1 MRDTV
6 KVDRTPGNGLGDV
19 GSTFDSS
26 ESPRSIESDYSAS
39 ASPAQADNLFSPSGS
54 TVTDITDDYGW
65 ETPVKGAAILLRE
78 NDNIPETH
86 QIEDKGELER
96 SEEICEQDPVL
107 NHHFQ
112 SIALGRTTSITNGRL
127 QAIIS
132 STETKN
138 IDADLSDKRNEAPDI
153 PIDSNSLIL
162 HQKETLEGKTAL
174 ARAIIPK
181 ELLPTNLC
189 SFQRGKYNDLNF
201 STENT
206 WILNE
211 QAVSDAAGGVKLFS
225 KGVVSCTKNQEPIQ
239 SPILPSQDIPNITIS
254 PAQNIRTGSSSK
266 LGDKT
271 TLCSKSISLAD
282 DTIQN
287 LLSLLSIQALSG
299 SVKDENASR
308 LSLSKIIPTEI
319 RGHLQEDNRHCPAWT
334 IEGKRCKH
342 PKKTD
347 FSQVRQCLDNMMII
361 KTSQLFKYLN
371 DVISVLLCS
380 QAHQRVAREEIKN
393 WSADIENLQ
402 KVHEGIQGKFSSNH
416 RLLALAVWISALC
429 GTQSL
434 SQPENLVLSSHPA
447 DVKENYSSDVPQ
459 RQRLVQFFEPY
470 IPSRLTCL
478 AVSEALEKLLLEP
491 LKGNEIKRVGI
502 LYVYW
507 QPGNFGH
514 LKIGYTTQD
523 LEKRMKTWN
532 RQCNKTMEVYYP
544 NRNDDEDLIPV
555 SHVVRV
561 EKLVHTELKNLR
573 RKEKDCSGCGK
584 NHIEWFEAPRDLAVA
599 VVRKWMA
606 WMRESPYEERSS
618 SGSGNAEWVLKEE
631 QKSKLSALSQPLKEV
646 SVTAQTYRERTTQL
660 PSSGQT
666 SQQS

>member
-1 MRDTV
+1 MMRDKV
-6 KVDRTPGNGLGDV
+6 KDDRTPGNGLEDV

-39 ASPAQADNLFSPSGS
+39 ASPAPADNLFSPSGS
-54 TVTDITDDYGW
+54 TVTDITGDYGW

-78 NDNIPETH
+78 NDNIPEAP
-86 QIEDKGELER
+86 QYEDKGELER
-96 SEEICEQDPVL
+96 SEEVCEQDPEL
-107 NHHFQ
+107 DHHSQ
-112 SIALGRTTSITNGRL
+112 SIALGRTTSITNCRL
-127 QAIIS
+127 RAIIS

-138 IDADLSDKRNEAPDI
+138 IDADLSDKRREVPDI

-162 HQKETLEGKTAL
+162 HQRETLEGKTAL

-189 SFQRGKYNDLNF
+189 SFERGKYNDLKF
-201 STENT
+201 PTEKT

-211 QAVSDAAGGVKLFS
+211 QAVSDAASGMKPFS
-225 KGVVSCTKNQEPIQ
+225 KGVISCAKNQEPIQ
-239 SPILPSQDIPNITIS
+239 SPIPPSQDIPNLTIS
-254 PAQNIRTGSSSK
+254 PPQDTRTSSSSK
-266 LGDKT
+266 LSDKA

-287 LLSLLSIQALSG
+287 VLSLLSIQALSE

-319 RGHLQEDNRHCPAWT
+319 RGRLQEDNQHCPAWT
-334 IEGKRCKH
+334 IKGNRCKH
-342 PKKTD
+342 PHKTD
-347 FSQVRQCLDNMMII
+347 FLQVRQCLDNMMII

-371 DVISVLLCS
+371 DVISVALCS
-380 QAHQRVAREEIKN
+380 QTHQRVARKEIKN
-393 WSADIENLQ
+393 WSTDIENLQ

-416 RLLALAVWISALC
+416 RLLALADWISALS

-434 SQPENLVLSSHPA
+434 SQSKNLVLSSRTA
-447 DVKENYSSDVPQ
+447 EVKENYSSDVPQ
-459 RQRLVQFFEPY
+459 RQRLFQFFEPY
-470 IPSRLTCL
+470 IPKRLTCL

-491 LKGNEIKRVGI
+491 LTQKEIKKVGI

-514 LKIGYTTQD
+514 LKIGYTHD
-523 LEKRMKTWN
+523 LEKRMKEWN

-544 NRNDDEDLIPV
+544 NRNDDKELIPV
-555 SHVVRV
+555 SHVYRV

-573 RKEKDCSGCGK
+573 RKEKNCSGCGK

-606 WMRESPYEERSS
+606 WMRESPYEEKPSS
-618 SGSGNAEWVLKEE
+618 SGNAEWVLKEE
-631 QKSKLSALSQPLKEV
+631 QKSKLSALSQPLKEI
-646 SVTAQTYRERTTQL
+646 SVTAQTMEKER
-660 PSSGQT
+660 
-666 SQQS
+666 QSYLRQARRLSHRK